1 MTEAELNKK
10 IAAIDKK
17 LSKLSLPRGEGSI
30 AWKNKSSC
38 YLEYKKPYKF
48 PDGTSK
54 RITAY
59 GYDID
64 DVRENMHIKEAEEL
78 EKWKA
83 SNIPSG
89 LNDQAD
95 SQLDNTLE
103 ESMKYWFYNFNHLN
117 KRGRTFDR
125 EEQTLINQVLKYTLL
140 SKTQMPAIT
149 DKILQEHFNEL
160 MKKYSYSTVKKTYE
174 LLDQFFGY
182 YYSKNINANPM
193 NTVVKPREI
202 DVRKTS
208 GRTIKEIRYFT
219 PEEIERFIHEAT
231 ARYSTGKRIYKFGD
245 GLVFMMY
252 TGLRFGEAVGLTWSD
267 ISKDWKYINISQAQ
281 SYELERDKDR
291 QSTGRRIRIKDNPK
305 TKAGIRKVYLIA
317 QAKMYLQ
324 RLKDMQKPESDQ
336 EYIFATSKH
345 AQAVSYYNLM
355 RAFKLICKN
364 CGITDVDESI
374 GLHSLRH
381 TFVSMLCRKHI
392 DKMVVAS
399 IVGQSDTKMIEKVYY
414 HVLQEEKDA
423 ALKALESDEVVEE
436 SVVNTGEE
444 VISASQLAG
453 LDVDKLVS

>member
-1 MTEAELNKK
+1 
-10 IAAIDKK
+10 
-17 LSKLSLPRGEGSI
+17 
-30 AWKNKSSC
+30 
-38 YLEYKKPYKF
+38 
-48 PDGTSK
+48 
-54 RITAY
+54 
-59 GYDID
+59 
-64 DVRENMHIKEAEEL
+64 
-78 EKWKA
+78 
-83 SNIPSG
+83 
-89 LNDQAD
+89 
-95 SQLDNTLE
+95 
-103 ESMKYWFYNFNHLN
+103 
-117 KRGRTFDR
+117 
-125 EEQTLINQVLKYTLL
+125 
-140 SKTQMPAIT
+140 
-149 DKILQEHFNEL
+149 
-160 MKKYSYSTVKKTYE
+160 
-174 LLDQFFGY
+174 
-182 YYSKNINANPM
+182 M

-291 QSTGRRIRIKDNPK
+291 KSTGRRIRIKDNPK

-436 SVVNTGEE
+436 SIVNAGEK
-444 VISASQLAG
+444 VMSASQLAG

>member
-30 AWKNKSSC
+30 AWKNKSRC

-89 LNDQAD
+89 LNNQAD

-291 QSTGRRIRIKDNPK
+291 KSTGRRIRIKDNPK

-436 SVVNTGEE
+436 SIVNAGEK
-444 VISASQLAG
+444 VMSASQLAG

>member
-30 AWKNKSSC
+30 AWKNKSRC

-89 LNDQAD
+89 LNNQAD

-291 QSTGRRIRIKDNPK
+291 KSTGRRIRIKDNPK

-436 SVVNTGEE
+436 SIVNAGEE
-444 VISASQLAG
+444 VMSASQLAG

>member
-30 AWKNKSSC
+30 AWKNKSRC

-89 LNDQAD
+89 LNNQAD

-182 YYSKNINANPM
+182 YYSKNINANPI
-193 NTVVKPREI
+193 N
-202 DVRKTS
+202 
-208 GRTIKEIRYFT
+208 
-219 PEEIERFIHEAT
+219 
-231 ARYSTGKRIYKFGD
+231 STLSHFWLG
-245 GLVFMMY
+245 
-252 TGLRFGEAVGLTWSD
+252 
-267 ISKDWKYINISQAQ
+267 
-281 SYELERDKDR
+281 
-291 QSTGRRIRIKDNPK
+291 
-305 TKAGIRKVYLIA
+305 
-317 QAKMYLQ
+317 
-324 RLKDMQKPESDQ
+324 
-336 EYIFATSKH
+336 
-345 AQAVSYYNLM
+345 
-355 RAFKLICKN
+355 
-364 CGITDVDESI
+364 
-374 GLHSLRH
+374 
-381 TFVSMLCRKHI
+381 
-392 DKMVVAS
+392 
-399 IVGQSDTKMIEKVYY
+399 
-414 HVLQEEKDA
+414 
-423 ALKALESDEVVEE
+423 
-436 SVVNTGEE
+436 VNT
-444 VISASQLAG
+444 
-453 LDVDKLVS
+453 K